1 MQCLLLHKRNSL
13 VALLQDRKKM
23 VSKIV
28 QKTRPKNT
36 DVITIGICSKNK
48 TKIEGR
54 TLPLQT
60 NILGGWVV
68 WKIWVVMRGSFVASA
83 SPIRTQD
90 NKSGI
95 LSSYWATRMLSACAN
110 SGIVRRSHGYV
121 MSWTSRVMCV
131 SHVAHVCGSC
141 HMYEWPMLYTWM
153 NHVAHVCESCHLYGW
168 VTSHMC
174 VSRVLYATTWRSY
187 ARETSRDVLRKG
199 ARDTWEVMR
208 CLLSWTLSLRDH
220 YD

>member
-131 SHVAHVCGSC
+131 SHVAHVCVWVVSHIWMTHVIHVNESC
-141 HMYEWPMLYTWM
+141 RTCVWVMSHVWM
-153 NHVAHVCESCHLYGW
+153 SHVTHVCESCSVRHNLAQL
-168 VTSHMC
+168 C
-174 VSRVLYATTWRSY
+174 
-187 ARETSRDVLRKG
+187 ERDQ
-199 ARDTWEVMR
+199 
-208 CLLSWTLSLRDH
+208 
-220 YD
+220 